1 VTNIRRDD
9 DEIEVAWPPR
19 FGYGER
25 VVSRSVVRNDGTYRG
40 YDIGEV
46 LVHRGDIGYVIRIDT
61 FLQQHYIYAVD
72 FVESGR
78 RVGMRARELCTLDH
92 LPPEVLE
99 ILGPQ
104 ASALDT
110 LGSPGRALEAM

>member
-61 FLQQHYIYAVD
+61 FLQQYYIYAVD

-78 RVGMRARELCTLDH
+78 RVGMRARELCTLDR